1 MEKQIGEK
9 EGLKKIDTI
18 ENEMYI
24 ERERAK
30 ADATFYKMTKEID
43 AQLTQL
49 TPEYLKK
56 LAIESI
62 SSNTKLYFGPSIP
75 AFIMENIE
83 GILKHSQVDV

>member
-1 MEKQIGEK
+1 MEERISAESLAEIARINMEKQIGEK

-43 AQLTQL
+43 A
-49 TPEYLKK
+49 
-56 LAIESI
+56 
-62 SSNTKLYFGPSIP
+62 
-75 AFIMENIE
+75 
-83 GILKHSQVDV
+83 